1 MDVLDPGRLD
11 EARSW
16 TWDEFTA
23 LPAED
28 VTVDI
33 PCVTKWSKLDTRR
46 NGVSVD
52 TLLDG
57 IEPALGAVE
66 RSRYA
71 GRSWM
76 PEEGL
81 EPPTRGL

>member
-23 LPAED
+23 VPAED

-46 NGVSVD
+46 NGVSVN

-57 IEPALGAVE
+57 IEPILGAVE